1 MRKKFLASAVAAT
14 LAISLAYTAQA
25 ATPADT
31 LIVARNIDDVI
42 SLDPAENFESV
53 GGETLNNLY
62 TRLVTFEPGDFT
74 KLTGGAAESWT
85 ASEDGKLIT
94 FKIRKGL
101 TFPSGRALT
110 AEDAAFSLQRAILL
124 DKTPAFIL
132 SQFGWTKDNVK
143 ELVTAPD
150 AETLELRIAIER
162 APSLVLNALTSTV
175 ASVVDKEEAEA
186 HAVDNDFGSAW
197 LRTHTVGTG
206 AYRLIDWKPKQAI
219 ALEANPGYYRGAPP
233 LKRVVLRHVPEAA
246 SQLLLL
252 QKGDVD
258 IARDLTSDQIET
270 LGSDTNF
277 TVWTDPKQTVFY
289 LNFNLKNDNLNRPK
303 VREALRWL
311 VDYEGIA
318 STLLRGRLVVHQA
331 FIGQGTFGALADTP
345 FHLDVEKAKGLLKEA
360 GLTDGFSVSLNSAN
374 SPPASTIAQSLQSTF
389 AKGGVTLNLEQS
401 DRKQVLT
408 KYRGRDYDITLI
420 SWEPDYLDPH
430 STADY
435 FTRNPDNSEEASNKT
450 LPWRASWDIPELTKE
465 TDAAA
470 VEKDAEKRKALYLDL
485 QRKLQ
490 KDSPLPV
497 LFQSVERTV
506 GAKSVIGFTS
516 GPVGDTLS
524 YALISKQ

>member
-1 MRKKFLASAVAAT
+1 MRNKILASALAAT
-14 LAISLAYTAQA
+14 LSLGMAYSAEA
-25 ATPADT
+25 ETPVDT
-31 LIVARNIDDVI
+31 LVVARNIDDVI

-62 TRLVTFEPGDFT
+62 TRIVTFEPGDFT
-74 KLTGGAAESWT
+74 RLTGGAAESWT
-85 ASEDGKLIT
+85 ASEDGKTIT

-101 TFPSGRALT
+101 SFPSGRLLT
-110 AEDAAFSLQRAILL
+110 AQDAAFSLQRAVIL

-132 SQFGWTKDNVK
+132 GQFGWTKDNVK
-143 ELVTAPD
+143 DLVTAPD
-150 AETLELRIAIER
+150 AETLKLQIPVER
-162 APSLVLNALTSTV
+162 APTLVLNALTSTV

-186 HAVDNDFGSAW
+186 HAVDNDYGSAW
-197 LRTHTVGTG
+197 LKTHTAGTG
-206 AYRLIDWKPKQAI
+206 AYRLIEWKPKQAI
-219 ALEANPGYYRGAPP
+219 ALQANPDFYRGNPS

-258 IARDLTSDQIET
+258 IARDLTSDQVET
-270 LGSDTNF
+270 LEADENYI
-277 TVWTDPKQTVFY
+277 VWTDPKQTVFY
-289 LNFNLKNDNLNRPK
+289 LNFNLKNDNLNKPK

-311 VDYEGIA
+311 IDYDGIA

-331 FIGQGTFGALADTP
+331 FIGKGTFGALEENP
-345 FHLDVEKAKGLLKEA
+345 FHLDIEKARALLKEA
-360 GLTDGFSVSLNSAN
+360 GVTEGFSVSLNNAN
-374 SPPASTIAQSLQSTF
+374 SPPASIIAQSLQSTF
-389 AKGGVTLNLEQS
+389 AQGGVTLKLEQS

-408 KYRGRDYDITLI
+408 KYRARDYDVTLI

-435 FTRNPDNSEEASNKT
+435 FTRNPDNSEEASNRT
-450 LPWRASWDIPELTKE
+450 LAWRASWDIPELTKE

-470 VEKDAEKRKALYLDL
+470 VEKDAEKRKQLYIDL
-485 QRKLQ
+485 QKKLQ
-490 KDSPLPV
+490 TDSPLPV
-497 LFQSVERTV
+497 LFQSVERAV
-506 GAKSVIGFTS
+506 GAKSVTGFNS